1 MVVRIT
7 WLSTV
12 KNRRKFLSRQVTV
25 HAVKSYSRLKLLLS
39 MNIWWPGL
47 RARAGP
53 VPAIGEEKEEVDGK
67 NKLVLP
73 GQGYLIHLVT
83 KYLE

>member
-1 MVVRIT
+1 
-7 WLSTV
+7 
-12 KNRRKFLSRQVTV
+12 
-25 HAVKSYSRLKLLLS
+25 

-47 RARAGP
+47 RVRAGP

-73 GQGYLIHLVT
+73 GQGFFKHLVT
-83 KYLE
+83 EYFE